1 MILEKERKEIAD
13 YLKKMLESGL
23 TKGTS
28 GNISIFDRKNGYIA
42 ISPSGMN
49 YEEIIPEDVVVIDLD
64 KNIIEVNIKPSS
76 ESDLH
81 IAIYK
86 SKPEANSVVH
96 THSMFCTVLS
106 TLNMP
111 IKSVHYVIADCGSAE
126 VPVAPYRIY
135 GSEDLAISVV
145 NTIGK
150 SNACLLANH
159 GMVACGD
166 NLKSAF
172 GLASTCEWVAEI
184 QWRALSVG
192 TPNYLSDNQ
201 IIEVEEKFKTYGQN
215 SELNEKNSYFG

>member
-64 KNIIEVNIKPSS
+64 KNIIEGNRKPSS

-126 VPVAPYRIY
+126 VPVTPYRIY

>member
-49 YEEIIPEDVVVIDLD
+49 YDEIIPEDVVVIDLD
-64 KNIIEVNIKPSS
+64 KKIIEGNRKPSS

-86 SKPEANSVVH
+86 SKSEVNSVVH

-111 IKSVHYVIADCGSAE
+111 IKSVHYVIADCGASE

-145 NTIGK
+145 NTIGE

-159 GMVACGD
+159 GMIACGD

-201 IIEVEEKFKTYGQN
+201 IIEVKEKFKTYGQN
-215 SELNEKNSYFG
+215 SELNKNNSYFR

>member
-64 KNIIEVNIKPSS
+64 KNIIEGNRKPSS

-172 GLASTCEWVAEI
+172 ALASTCEWVAEI

>member
-64 KNIIEVNIKPSS
+64 KNIIEGNRKPSS

>member
-64 KNIIEVNIKPSS
+64 KNIIEGNRKPSS

-184 QWRALSVG
+184 QWRALSIG